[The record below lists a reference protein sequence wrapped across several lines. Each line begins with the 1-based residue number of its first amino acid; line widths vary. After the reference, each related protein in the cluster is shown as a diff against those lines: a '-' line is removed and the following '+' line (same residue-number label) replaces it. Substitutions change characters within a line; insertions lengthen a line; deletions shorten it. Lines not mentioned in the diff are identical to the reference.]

1 MYKGIK
7 LINVAKDV
15 DVVVLAV
22 QVKNDRGDM
31 RRTQIISER
40 SNDFTNYIS
49 FTNIG
54 TKIIFNDNKNYDFT
68 LLT

>member
-54 TKIIFNDNKNYDFT
+54 TKIIFNDNKNYDFN

>member
-7 LINVAKDV
+7 LI
-15 DVVVLAV
+15 AV

>member
-54 TKIIFNDNKNYDFT
+54 PKIIFNDNKNYDFT